1 MDYEVCWK
9 CAKIYED
16 VDCKPWCQDCIRS
29 NVFISLD
36 QLVVD
41 EEKYDKTYNEKS

>member
-1 MDYEVCWK
+1 MKFVGNVLK
-9 CAKIYED
+9 FMRMLIVSLGAKIAF
-16 VDCKPWCQDCIRS
+16 RS